1 MGKAK
6 RRKKLESKYG
16 KMSKTNT
23 NDVQIG
29 VSRFMSFDD
38 AKKTLLDKY
47 KAPKYIIEKLEKCDK
62 FGYLCF
68 WEYTEKFADNT
79 TLKIS
84 GLGCVSVIDVI
95 DVPNHIILV
104 DYYIAAHNFKSQIEC
119 DYVFDLYSE
128 AIGRNIKDRFTTD
141 HLTLK

>member
-16 KMSKTNT
+16 KKSKINT

-38 AKKTLLDKY
+38 AKNILLDKY

-84 GLGCVSVIDVI
+84 GLGCLSVIDVSKRT
-95 DVPNHIILV
+95 ILV
-104 DYYIAAHNFKSQIEC
+104 DFFIAAHNFKSQIDC
-119 DYVFDLYSE
+119 DYVFDFYSKE
-128 AIGRNIKDRFTTD
+128 IGKNIKNRFIAD
-141 HLTLK
+141 FLIRK